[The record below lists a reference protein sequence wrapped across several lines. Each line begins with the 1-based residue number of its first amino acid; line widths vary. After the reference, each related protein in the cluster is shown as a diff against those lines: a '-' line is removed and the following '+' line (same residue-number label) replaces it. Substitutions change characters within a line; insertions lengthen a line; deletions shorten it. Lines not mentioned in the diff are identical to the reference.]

1 MQLASQTPSPTN
13 FVLHPATQHRQP
25 LEHCP
30 RITPVHL
37 WLLGTHSP
45 PILLQRDVFSPV
57 HAGGSHPALMAETDA
72 EMECTRPG
80 GTPEAIASDRLRPSE
95 HVPESSAGESGI
107 AIRETPAQ
115 SPPSCL

>member
-1 MQLASQTPSPTN
+1 
-13 FVLHPATQHRQP
+13 
-25 LEHCP
+25 
-30 RITPVHL
+30 
-37 WLLGTHSP
+37 
-45 PILLQRDVFSPV
+45 
-57 HAGGSHPALMAETDA
+57 MAETDA